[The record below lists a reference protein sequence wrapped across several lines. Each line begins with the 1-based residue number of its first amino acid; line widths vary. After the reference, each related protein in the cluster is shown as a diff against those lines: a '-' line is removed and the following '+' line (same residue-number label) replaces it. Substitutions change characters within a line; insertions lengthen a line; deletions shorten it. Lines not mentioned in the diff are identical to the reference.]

1 MCMKNY
7 DYKDEQ
13 KDVKGKVRR
22 VTISWC
28 KLTLTQMLIAT
39 HQRSE
44 RRKRM
49 MFVNP
54 ALLQLLG

>member
-28 KLTLTQMLIAT
+28 TLTLTQMLTAT
-39 HQRSE
+39 HLRRE

-49 MFVNP
+49 MFDNP
-54 ALLQLLG
+54 ALFQLLG

>member
-22 VTISWC
+22 ATTPQC
-28 KLTLTQMLIAT
+28 TLTLTIMLTAT

-49 MFVNP
+49 IFVNP